1 MHEYSFISV
10 SFICYGAKE
19 KQMLK
24 SVFRVLT
31 LTSNKGQ
38 PLIYLWMLQER
49 TIPSSG
55 QECTGTLS
63 AAGACV
69 TQKCM
74 LA

>member
-1 MHEYSFISV
+1 MV
-10 SFICYGAKE
+10 QK
-19 KQMLK
+19 K
-24 SVFRVLT
+24 SKCLNLFRVLT